1 MQELKQWGIFPWI
14 TWNNKPRSE
23 QMLFDGV
30 SFDTYEE
37 GWSFIYA
44 ADPEPNETSPDW
56 QNGWYDDYYVELID
70 PTII

>member
-1 MQELKQWGIFPWI
+1 MQELKKWGIFPWI
-14 TWNNKPRSE
+14 TWSNKTRAE

-37 GWSFIYA
+37 GWAFIYET
-44 ADPEPNETSPDW
+44 DPEPEETSPDW
-56 QNGWYDDYYVELID
+56 RSGWYDDYYVELID

>member
-1 MQELKQWGIFPWI
+1 
-14 TWNNKPRSE
+14 
-23 QMLFDGV
+23 MLFDGV